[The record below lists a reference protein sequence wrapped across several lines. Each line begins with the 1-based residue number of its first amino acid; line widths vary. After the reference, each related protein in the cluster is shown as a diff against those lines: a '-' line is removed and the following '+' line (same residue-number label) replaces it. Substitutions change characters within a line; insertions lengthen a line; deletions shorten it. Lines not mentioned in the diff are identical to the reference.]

1 MFQDALNYPRNS
13 DSAVKNVAIGGL
25 LLFLS
30 FLFVPALAV
39 FGYVVRSLRN
49 VLDGVEEP
57 PAFDDWGDLLVDGA
71 KAFAIGLAYSL
82 VPAVIAVVAVVASG
96 ATLGV
101 TGPGRGAGL
110 VVALIALVAV
120 ALVVVVSLL
129 AAYVVPAAVVA
140 WVRTDSLGAAFS
152 PAELRVLAFS
162 KTYATGWAVAVGI
175 SLLGGIVSGALG
187 AVFVGALL
195 APFITF
201 YANVAGAHAIG
212 SAVREMPAVDDGPD
226 APASQPA
233 A

>member
-1 MFQDALNYPRNS
+1 MFQEALNYPRNS

-30 FLFVPALAV
+30 FLFVPMFFV
-39 FGYVVRSLRN
+39 FGYVVRTLRN
-49 VLDGVEEP
+49 VMDGIEEP
-57 PAFDDWGDLLVDGA
+57 PEFDEWGDLLVDGA
-71 KAFAIGLAYSL
+71 KAFAIGLVYSL
-82 VPAVIAVVAVVASG
+82 IPAIIAVVAVLASG
-96 ATLGV
+96 ATLGI
-101 TGPGRGAGL
+101 GGNGAGSG
-110 VVALIALVAV
+110 VAVGLIVLVAGL
-120 ALVVVVSLL
+120 LVFVVSLL
-129 AAYVVPAAVVA
+129 AAYVVPAAIVA

-162 KTYATGWAVAVGI
+162 KTYATGWVVAVGI
-175 SLLGGIVSGALG
+175 SLLAGIVVGVLN
-187 AVFVGALL
+187 AVLIGALL

-212 SAVREMPAVDDGPD
+212 SAVREMPAVEEGPE

>member
-1 MFQDALNYPRNS
+1 MFQEALNYPRDS

-30 FLFVPALAV
+30 FLVVPTFFMV
-39 FGYVVRSLRN
+39 GYVVRSLRN
-49 VLDGVEEP
+49 VLDGIEEP
-57 PAFDDWGDLLVDGA
+57 PAFDEWGDLFVDGL

-82 VPAVIAVVAVVASG
+82 VPAGIAIVAVVTSS
-96 ATLGV
+96 ATLGL
-101 TGPGRGAGL
+101 TGPGRSGGL
-110 VVALIALVAV
+110 VVALIALG
-120 ALVVVVSLL
+120 ALALLTVVSLVL
-129 AAYVVPAAVVA
+129 AYLLPAAIVA

-162 KTYATGWAVAVGI
+162 KTYATGLVVAVGI
-175 SLLGGIVSGALG
+175 SLLGGIVVGVLN
-187 AVFVGALL
+187 AVLIGALL

-212 SAVREMPAVDDGPD
+212 SAVREMPAVAEGPD

>member
-13 DSAVKNVAIGGL
+13 DSAVKNVAIGGI

-39 FGYVVRSLRN
+39 LGYVVRSLRG

-57 PAFDDWGDLLVDGA
+57 PAFDEWGELLADGV

-82 VPAVIAVVAVVASG
+82 VPAVIAIVAVVTSG
-96 ATLGV
+96 ATLGL
-101 TGPGRGAGL
+101 TGPGQTGGL
-110 VVALIALVAV
+110 VVGLIALG
-120 ALVVVVSLL
+120 ALALLTVVSLL
-129 AAYVVPAAVVA
+129 AAYVVPAAIVA

-152 PAELRVLAFS
+152 PGELRVLAFS
-162 KTYATGWAVAVGI
+162 KTYATGWVVAVGI
-175 SLLGGIVSGALG
+175 SLLGGIVVGVLN
-187 AVFVGALL
+187 AVLIGALL

-212 SAVREMPAVDDGPD
+212 TAVREMPAVEDGPD

>member
-1 MFQDALNYPRNS
+1 MLQEALNYPRNS

-39 FGYVVRSLRN
+39 LGYVVRSLRN
-49 VLDGVEEP
+49 VLSGVEEP
-57 PAFDDWGDLLVDGA
+57 PEFDDWGELLVDGA
-71 KAFAIGLAYSL
+71 KALAIGLVYSL
-82 VPAVIAVVAVVASG
+82 IPAAIATVALLASG
-96 ATLGV
+96 ATLGIGGNG
-101 TGPGRGAGL
+101 TGSGL
-110 VVALIALVAV
+110 AVGLIVLVA
-120 ALVVVVSLL
+120 ALLVFVVSLV
-129 AAYVVPAAVVA
+129 AAYIVPAAVVA

-152 PAELRVLAFS
+152 PGELRVLAFS
-162 KTYATGWAVAVGI
+162 KTYATGWVVAVGI
-175 SLLGGIVSGALG
+175 GLLGGIVSGALG
-187 AVFVGALL
+187 AVFIGALL

-212 SAVREMPAVDDGPD
+212 TAVREMPAVEDGSD